1 MEVLY
6 FEPTDEVT
14 RAIERIRGSKDD
26 SVALVLPQNSLI
38 LQSIVNLKLIK
49 RISQQ
54 GGKQIALVTTDQIGR
69 NLAGQIGLT
78 VYGKIEEGKP
88 VGKVLTKTPEPVTSG
103 AVREKILQETEEI
116 TTVTGIQVHR
126 YDKHDPLVQL
136 GTTEEPETGP
146 QPVMTDLAEVGQ
158 PSETQPIITPPR
170 SLKPKGKNRRR
181 KILITLGIVVLG
193 WWYFTYNLTTTRIL
207 LTVKGQ
213 SATVDTEATAVG
225 NPGADQIKLYVYTS
239 EQSGTKD
246 VATTG
251 TKNLGNKA
259 KGTVSLVNTYSSTS
273 QSIPAG
279 ATLTIN
285 NQSFKLSQAVVIPG
299 AEFAVEGTTIS
310 VKKPGKVDGNI
321 EAVEAGESYNINGG
335 RMTIVGVTAERDS
348 KVYGENPTT
357 AGGTT
362 VNKKVV
368 ADTDLE
374 TLRSVLV
381 ADLVAKGNEDISKQ
395 APSDLM
401 PVGELGK
408 TETISYQ
415 ASAALGA
422 EADKVTGTAKVSVR
436 LAGVTKT
443 DLGKFA
449 SVKATAD
456 RPNQSFTAS
465 KDPVISV
472 VNADQTALLV
482 RLKLNVEGTVSAKL
496 DTEQL
501 KKQVV
506 GKKEADAQRILS
518 EVPLYSKVEF
528 RYAPSF
534 LDGRVSRRANRVSV
548 EVLYE

>member
-482 RLKLNVEGTVSAKL
+482 RLKLNVEGTVFAKL

>member
-14 RAIERIRGSKDD
+14 RAIERVRGSKDD

-78 VYGKIEEGKP
+78 VYGKIEDGKP
-88 VGKVLTKTPEPVTSG
+88 VGRVLTKTPEPVTSG
-103 AVREKILQETEEI
+103 AVRDKILQETEEI

-136 GTTEEPETGP
+136 GATEEPATGP
-146 QPVMTDLAEVGQ
+146 TPEITDLAELGQ
-158 PSETQPIITPPR
+158 EAVTPPVEPPR
-170 SLKPKGKNRRR
+170 SLKPKGRPRRR
-181 KILITLGIVVLG
+181 KILITLVVLILG
-193 WWYFTYNLTTTRIL
+193 WWYFTYNLSTTRIL

-213 SATVDTEATAVG
+213 SASVDTEVTAVG
-225 NPGADQIKLYVYTS
+225 SPGQDQVKLYVYTS
-239 EQSGTKD
+239 EQSGNKE
-246 VATTG
+246 VPTTG
-251 TKNLGNKA
+251 SKDLGNKA

-285 NQSFKLSQAVVIPG
+285 SQSFKLTQAVVIPG

-310 VKKPGKVDGNI
+310 VKKPGRVDGSI
-321 EAVEAGESYNINGG
+321 EASAAGESFNINGG

-357 AGGTT
+357 SGGTT
-362 VNKKVV
+362 VIRKVV
-368 ADTDLE
+368 AETDLE
-374 TLRSVLV
+374 TLKSVLV
-381 ADLVAKGNEDISKQ
+381 ADLVAKGNEDIAKQ

-401 PVGELGK
+401 PIGELGK
-408 TETISYQ
+408 SETITYET
-415 ASAALGA
+415 SATAGT
-422 EADKVTGTAKVSVR
+422 EADKVTAIAKVSLR
-436 LAGVTKT
+436 LAGVTKS
-443 DLGKFA
+443 DLAKFA
-449 SVKATAD
+449 NTTATVN
-456 RPNQSFTAS
+456 RPNQAFTAS
-465 KDPVISV
+465 QDPVISV
-472 VNADQTALLV
+472 LTSDPTAMLAK
-482 RLKLNVEGTVSAKL
+482 LKLNVEGTISAKL
-496 DTEQL
+496 DTEIL

-506 GKKEADAQRILS
+506 GKVESDATQILS
-518 EVPLYSKVEF
+518 QVPLYSKVEF

-534 LDGRVSRRANRVSV
+534 MDGRVSRRANRVSV